1 MQQLYVKASST
12 CFWISVFGCWKYMLD
27 VHKFYFCHAN
37 SCQTILKLLCL
48 MIWLNTVLSCQ
59 SSYAMPIKHA
69 LMVHGNTVCW
79 SIPCVNKK
87 PSSGSTFA
95 SMLAFCCNGV
105 GKLKSWS
112 IPLFIHSE
120 AIAWTLNQKALTLN
134 TTWLAAKPS
143 LPQLANF
150 PN

>member
-1 MQQLYVKASST
+1 VSHDLIEHSSELPIILCNAHQT
-12 CFWISVFGCWKYMLD
+12 CFDGPWKHGLL
-27 VHKFYFCHAN
+27 VH
-37 SCQTILKLLCL
+37 L
-48 MIWLNTVLSCQ
+48 
-59 SSYAMPIKHA
+59 
-69 LMVHGNTVCW
+69 
-79 SIPCVNKK
+79 K

-120 AIAWTLNQKALTLN
+120 AIAGALNQKALTLD
-134 TTWLAAKPS
+134 TPWLGAKPS